1 MNAKDIKG
9 FLVGAIVVASS
20 ISVLAVTIPNSFSAG
35 TPIKASD
42 VNANF
47 SAINTALENHDH
59 FGQTWSGD
67 TGIGLA
73 VRTKTGNMA
82 LFGNN
87 LESQDGY
94 GVAGLARGSKG
105 AGVFGNNPNGVG
117 VWGAS
122 LNGNGGYFETTSSSF
137 PSLALRQFGSNNII
151 DAYGPGD
158 SVPEFSLDKD
168 GNGVFRGKV
177 TSRTGLSA
185 DNNDGPAISARNNS
199 ASCTIC
205 ASQAGSGDIIRGFG
219 PGSNFPKFYVLANGD
234 VISVGQFSGQ
244 GFNNT
249 SDRNAKK
256 NFSNIDAQNVL
267 EKITAMPI
275 TRWNYKTDASSVAHV
290 GPMAQDFHAAFGL
303 NGTDDKHIS
312 SIDAQ
317 GVALA
322 AIQGL
327 NQKLETENAKLRSSL
342 TDLEKRLVALERK

>member
-9 FLVGAIVVASS
+9 FLVGAVVVASS

-47 SAINTALENHDH
+47 SAINTALENHNH
-59 FGQTWSGD
+59 FGQTWTGD
-67 TGIGLA
+67 TEIGLA
-73 VRTKTGNMA
+73 VRTKTGSTA

-87 LESQDGY
+87 SEREDGY
-94 GVAGLARGSKG
+94 GVVGLALGSKG

-117 VWGAS
+117 VWGKS
-122 LNGNGGYFETTSSSF
+122 LNGNGGYFENNSSNF
-137 PSLALRQFGSNNII
+137 PAVAIRQFGSHHLI

-158 SVPEFSLDKD
+158 SDPEFSLDKD

-177 TSRTGLSA
+177 ISQAALEVDSSTFTPMIVTSRVNATALIVNQRGAGNIMLGRDA
-185 DNNDGPAISARNNS
+185 NNAEVFR
-199 ASCTIC
+199 
-205 ASQAGSGDIIRGFG
+205 
-219 PGSNFPKFYVLANGD
+219 VLNNGD
-234 VISVGQFSGQ
+234 VQTRGVIL
-244 GFNNT
+244 T
-249 SDRNAKK
+249 SDRNVKK
-256 NFSNIDAQNVL
+256 NFSSIDAQNVL
-267 EKITAMPI
+267 EKVAAMPI
-275 TRWNYKTDASSVAHV
+275 SRWNYKADSLSVAHV

-317 GVALA
+317 GVALV

-327 NQKLETENAKLRSSL
+327 NQKLEAENTKLRSSL
-342 TDLEKRLVALERK
+342 TDLEKRLAALERK

>member
-47 SAINTALENHDH
+47 SAINTALENHNH
-59 FGQTWSGD
+59 LGQRWVGGSETALSVVSSSVNPTLVGRNDGSG
-67 TGIGLA
+67 GGVLGL
-73 VRTKTGNMA
+73 G
-82 LFGNN
+82 LD
-87 LESQDGY
+87 SQAY
-94 GVAGLARGSKG
+94 GVKG
-105 AGVFGNNPNGVG
+105 VNGPGVG
-117 VWGAS
+117 VWGKS
-122 LNGNGGYFETTSSSF
+122 TNGNGGYFENNSANF

-158 SVPEFSLDKD
+158 AVPEFSLGKD
-168 GNGVFRGKV
+168 GTGVFSGDVKASKLQ
-177 TSRTGLSA
+177 SRT
-185 DNNDGPAISARNNS
+185 NS
-199 ASCTIC
+199 TEAALFI
-205 ASQAGSGDIIRGFG
+205 SQAGSGDIIRGFG
-219 PGSNFPKFYVLANGD
+219 PGTNFPKFWVDSAGD
-234 VISVGQFSGQ
+234 VHTIGQYYGN

-249 SDRNAKK
+249 SDRNVKK
-256 NFSNIDAQNVL
+256 NFSSIDAQNVL
-267 EKITAMPI
+267 EKVAAMPI
-275 TRWNYKTDASSVAHV
+275 SRWNYKADSSSVLHV

-303 NGTDDKHIS
+303 NGSDDKHIS

-327 NQKLETENAKLRSSL
+327 NQKLEVENAKLRSNL

>member
-122 LNGNGGYFETTSSSF
+122 LNGNGGFFETSSSTF
-137 PSLALRQFGSNNII
+137 PALALRQFGSNNLI
-151 DAYGPGD
+151 DAYGTVAGLPPVL
-158 SVPEFSLDKD
+158 SVK
-168 GNGVFRGKV
+168 
-177 TSRTGLSA
+177 
-185 DNNDGPAISARNNS
+185 NDGTIKTTGDVQASKLQSITNS
-199 ASCTIC
+199 ASAALFI
-205 ASQAGSGDIIRGFG
+205 SQAGSGDIIRGFG

-249 SDRNAKK
+249 SDRNVKK

-267 EKITAMPI
+267 EKVAVMPI

-342 TDLEKRLVALERK
+342 TNLEKRLAALERK